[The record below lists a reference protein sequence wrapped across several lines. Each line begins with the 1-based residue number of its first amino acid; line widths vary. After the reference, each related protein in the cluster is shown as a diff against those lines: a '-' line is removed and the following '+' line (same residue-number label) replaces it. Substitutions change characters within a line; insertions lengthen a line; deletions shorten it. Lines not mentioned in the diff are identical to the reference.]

1 MNELLTCPRCSR
13 KDITVLPDN
22 DGDPYLCDTCWNDD
36 GGETCETCGDLIAG
50 GSPFSR
56 FCDKCLDARPLTNG
70 TATPENYYRIK
81 FANVAYDVFEYGE
94 TAKAAIW
101 NALDDLLDAGHAEPL
116 GNATARQAVY
126 KEWNYGT
133 DRYTNGG
140 GFIANPRTV
149 N

>member
-1 MNELLTCPRCSR
+1 MNELDQLNADSGNFICPFCMDDS
-13 KDITVLPDN
+13 KSCMA
-22 DGDPYLCDTCWNDD
+22 CDDSA
-36 GGETCETCGDLIAG
+36 CETCGGFIAG
-50 GSPFSR
+50 GTPFSR
-56 FCDKCLDARPLTNG
+56 YCDKCLDARPLTNG
-70 TATPENYYRIK
+70 TASPENYYRIK

-101 NALDDLLDAGHAEPL
+101 NALDDLLDGGHAEPL